1 MGLRV
6 GLLHYT
12 APPVAG
18 GVEVVLGQQARLMAD
33 AGHRVRIIVGR
44 GGSTDPRIEVV
55 RVPLADSR
63 NPTILTA
70 RAALDRGH
78 VPPILT
84 TLVAALAVDLRRAVA
99 DLDVLVAHNVCG
111 LHFNLPLTAALH
123 ELAAE
128 QGGPPLVAW
137 QHDLAWTSAQYSQ
150 HLRPG
155 YPWDLLRDPW
165 PRTTYVAVSEARQKE
180 QMRLS
185 GLSLERVRVVPN
197 GVDVSRILGLRPA
210 TQQIVESLGL
220 PGPRP
225 VLLVPARVTRRKNLE
240 LAIRVVAELRRLGD
254 DPLLI
259 ITGPTDPHDPAASE
273 YLGRLQALALAVGVA
288 DAVHFLAVDRGRSTS
303 QRVVSDLYRI
313 ADALLLPSHDEG
325 FGLPILEAA
334 ICRLPVICADIA
346 SLHELAG
353 NDATYFDPGADP
365 SAVAALIRA
374 RLANE
379 PASRLADRVRREYGW
394 PAIYATRIE
403 PLLREVAGQG

>member
-6 GLLHYT
+6 GFIKY
-12 APPVAG
+12 G
-18 GVEVVLGQQARLMAD
+18 GAAVGGGFEVGPGQQARLMAD

-44 GGSTDPRIEVV
+44 GGSTDPRIEIV

-185 GLSLERVRVVPN
+185 GLSLERVP
-197 GVDVSRILGLRPA
+197 
-210 TQQIVESLGL
+210 
-220 PGPRP
+220 
-225 VLLVPARVTRRKNLE
+225 LV
-240 LAIRVVAELRRLGD
+240 
-254 DPLLI
+254 
-259 ITGPTDPHDPAASE
+259 
-273 YLGRLQALALAVGVA
+273 
-288 DAVHFLAVDRGRSTS
+288 
-303 QRVVSDLYRI
+303 
-313 ADALLLPSHDEG
+313 
-325 FGLPILEAA
+325 
-334 ICRLPVICADIA
+334 
-346 SLHELAG
+346 
-353 NDATYFDPGADP
+353 
-365 SAVAALIRA
+365 
-374 RLANE
+374 
-379 PASRLADRVRREYGW
+379 
-394 PAIYATRIE
+394 
-403 PLLREVAGQG
+403 

>member
-12 APPVAG
+12 AQPVAG
-18 GVEVVLGQQARLMAD
+18 GVEIVLGEQARLLAD

-44 GGSTDPRIEVV
+44 GGSTDPRVEVI
-55 RVPLADSR
+55 RVPLADTR
-63 NPTILTA
+63 HPAILAA
-70 RAALDRGH
+70 RASLDQGSA
-78 VPPILT
+78 PSTLA
-84 TLVAALAVDLRRAVA
+84 TLVASLAADLRSAVA

-137 QHDLAWTSAQYSQ
+137 QHDLAWTSVPYSH
-150 HLRPG
+150 HLHPG
-155 YPWDLLRDPW
+155 YPWDLLREPW

-197 GVDVSRILGLRPA
+197 GVDVSLLLGLHPA
-210 TQQIVESLGL
+210 TQRIVESLGL
-220 PGPRP
+220 PGPKP
-225 VLLVPARVTRRKNLE
+225 VLLVPVRVTRRKNLE

-259 ITGPTDPHDPAASE
+259 ITGPPDPHDPAASE
-273 YLGRLQALALAVGVA
+273 YLERLRALAVEVRVA
-288 DAVHFLAVDRGRSTS
+288 DAVRFLAVDRGRSTS
-303 QRVVSDLYRI
+303 PCVVTDFYRI

-334 ICRLPVICADIA
+334 IARLPVICADIA

-353 NDATYFDPGADP
+353 NDATYFDPAADP